1 MTALL
6 KYLSK
11 TKCFQVILLVIFLVQ
26 FYHSQAQINKDTFD
40 LKTVEITAKIPIE
53 NQALSRTEIDTL
65 SLQRLQTKTLSGLIS
80 SHSPVF
86 IKSYGRGS
94 SATASFRGTAS
105 SHTQVNWNGV
115 SINSPMRGDVDFS
128 LIPVYFIDQVDLLHG
143 GSSLTQGSGALGGSI
158 QINNQADWNNQLEAK
173 YIQDFE
179 SFSTFREFLQFG
191 IGSQRF
197 QSKTRFF
204 HDQSA
209 NDFPFYNYGVLP
221 YKEDVQ
227 KNADYQKYGFL
238 QEFYYRS
245 KTAHQLSLK
254 IWGVHNDRNLPQLMS
269 YEGSH
274 RSEYQIDD
282 EIRAI
287 ADWNYYQG
295 NSHWQFFSA
304 YIYHQLHYFRS
315 STEAEFE
322 NFNSNS
328 TEQSSANRL
337 EYQYKK
343 QEKLHL
349 RSSLDFN
356 YHQVDN
362 SDQVLETGYQEE
374 RLELSFLAQ
383 ANYQINERLSSYFL
397 WRTEY
402 FDQTFI
408 PFIPSLGLEYLL
420 SSKYQIS
427 LLSNLTRNYHKPSL
441 NDLYW
446 IPGGNPNLKP
456 EDGYT
461 FDLGG
466 KYQFHSHKWQVNLS
480 ANFYTSFIDN
490 WIVWQPSSTGA
501 YYWEAQNLKKV
512 WARGLETQFKI
523 NWIPNKNWNIQF
535 SGNYAY
541 TRTTNENAVESVD
554 ESRGQQL
561 IYIPIH
567 TANFSFD
574 AQYQDFDFSIGNST
588 TGKRYTTSSNQESD
602 YELILNAFS
611 LSNLDLGY
619 RHKWKKWHARLGFR
633 IENLFNV
640 DYMMIL
646 WRPMTGRYYAVNLQI
661 KWRK

>member
-6 KYLSK
+6 KYPLK
-11 TKCFQVILLVIFLVQ
+11 AKCAPLILLAFLLLP
-26 FYHSQAQINKDTFD
+26 FKHLKAQIAQDTFD
-40 LKTVEITAKIPIE
+40 LMTVEIRAKIPIE
-53 NQALSRTEIDTL
+53 NQALSRSEIDTL
-65 SLQRLQTKTLSGLIS
+65 SLQKLQTKSLAQLIS
-80 SHSPVF
+80 TQSPVF

-105 SHTQVNWNGV
+105 SHTQVNWNGM

-128 LIPVYFIDQVDLLHG
+128 SIPIYFIDQVDLLHG

-158 QINNQADWNNQLEAK
+158 QINNQADWSNQMEVK
-173 YIQDFE
+173 YIQDME
-179 SFSTFREFLQFG
+179 SFSTTREFLQWG
-191 IGSQRF
+191 IGHPRF

-221 YKEDVQ
+221 YKEEVQ

-245 KTAHQLSLK
+245 KSAHQFSLK

-274 RSEYQIDD
+274 RKENQMDD

-287 ADWNYYQG
+287 ADWNYYRG
-295 NSHWQFFSA
+295 DSHWQFFSA
-304 YIYHQLHYFRS
+304 YNYHLMHYFRS

-322 NFNSNS
+322 NFNSKS
-328 TEQSSANRL
+328 IEQSSANRL
-337 EYQYKK
+337 EYHYKK
-343 QEKLHL
+343 QEILHL

-362 SDQVLETGYQEE
+362 FDQVLESGYQEE
-374 RLELSFLAQ
+374 RLEWSFLAQ
-383 ANYQINERLSSYFL
+383 ANYQFHERWSSYFL

-402 FDQTFI
+402 YDQRLI
-408 PFIPSLGLEYLL
+408 PFIPSLGLEYVL
-420 SSKYQIS
+420 SSKYPIT
-427 LLSNLTRNYHKPSL
+427 LLSNLSRNYHKPSL

-461 FDLGG
+461 FDLGA
-466 KYQFHSHKWQVNLS
+466 KYQFQSPYWQVNLS

-490 WIVWQPSSTGA
+490 WIVWQPSTSGA

-512 WARGLETQFKI
+512 WARGIETQFKI
-523 NWIPNKNWNIQF
+523 NWTPHDNWRLQF
-535 SGNYAY
+535 RGNYAY
-541 TRTTNENAVESVD
+541 TRTTNENAVASVD

-574 AQYQDFDFSIGNST
+574 AQFKRFDFSIGNNT
-588 TGKRYTTSSNQESD
+588 TGRRYTSSSNQESD
-602 YELILNAFS
+602 YELILTAFS
-611 LSNLDLGY
+611 LSKLDLGY
-619 RHKWKKWHARLGFR
+619 LYEWKNLHARLGLR
-633 IENLFNV
+633 IENLFDV

-646 WRPMTGRYYAVNLQI
+646 WRPMPGRYYAVNLQI